1 MKNLS
6 LLFFISLSTVVFA
19 QNIQGEFDELVQ
31 AEKRAAA
38 KKMRMQINPNT
49 YNYDVVY
56 HRLDLT
62 VDPAEQ

>member
-6 LLFFISLSTVVFA
+6 LLFFISLSSVVFA

-38 KKMRMQINPNT
+38 KKMRMQMK
-49 YNYDVVY
+49 
-56 HRLDLT
+56 
-62 VDPAEQ
+62 